1 MGRIVSVCAVLVAA
15 CIASP
20 AVAGQAG
27 SAADICYG
35 CNDSTIYGLTTLIAY
50 LEANP
55 DVDDGYKGPII
66 TAAHAKILRL
76 RAELM
81 PIRPTSPTPCCY
93 RRKPIY
99 IR

>member
-1 MGRIVSVCAVLVAA
+1 MRPIVSLCAVLLAA

-20 AVAGQAG
+20 AVAGQAV
-27 SAADICYG
+27 SAADFCYG
-35 CNDSTIYGLTTLIAY
+35 CTDDTIYGLTTLSAY

-55 DVDDGYKGPII
+55 DVDDAVKGPII
-66 TAAHAKILRL
+66 TAAHVRILHL
-76 RAELM
+76 RAALM
-81 PIRPTSPTPCCY
+81 PARPSSPTPCCY